1 MKNISKIVILLF
13 ISSPAFGQELNL
25 KAVYPPYD
33 YGKSEIGQLVGDRM
47 VTKKTDPISFNQ
59 YDMEGTSYV
68 EVAHCVAGSDIA
80 FYSHRGGGKVLKAV
94 TADKNGRVVFEQT
107 GNFNPAFAVN
117 LTQKNNAGIAGNGM
131 VDFASAKLFS
141 LQDVRLDKN
150 VNSQNV
156 ISCKLKVSFD
166 GAILEL
172 QKSTDGTN
180 FKTVDD
186 RSVDRS
192 ISLNT
197 ITFTDDKENN
207 AAYRL
212 VLVNK
217 AEKSAYTTKAVQN
230 TILAGIAKVYPSPT
244 TDNLTVALSPTV
256 QTASYVIMD
265 NAGKTIK
272 QGQLTQKTY
281 KVAVSD
287 LTKGIY
293 FIKIT
298 SGDNKTETKQFIKN

>member
-1 MKNISKIVILLF
+1 MKNIVKIFLLIF
-13 ISSPAFGQELNL
+13 ISSSAYGQELNL
-25 KAVYPPYD
+25 KAVYPSYD
-33 YGKSEIGQLVGDRM
+33 YGKSEIGQLVGDKV

-68 EVAHCVAGSDIA
+68 EVAHCIAGSDIA
-80 FYSHRGGGKVLKAV
+80 FYSHKGGGKILKAV
-94 TADKNGRVVFEQT
+94 IADKNGKAVFEQPA
-107 GNFNPAFAVN
+107 NFNPAFAVN
-117 LTQKNNAGIAGNGM
+117 VTRKNSAGVSGNGM
-131 VDFASAKLFS
+131 VDFASAKLFI

-156 ISCKLKVSFD
+156 ISCKLKVGFE
-166 GAILEL
+166 GAIIEL

-180 FKTVDD
+180 FKTIDDRGVD
-186 RSVDRS
+186 RSV
-192 ISLNT
+192 SLNT

-217 AEKSAYTTKAVQN
+217 AEKNTYTTKAVQN

-244 TDNLTVALSPTV
+244 TDNLTVALAPTV

-298 SGDNKTETKQFIKN
+298 SADNKTETKQFIKN